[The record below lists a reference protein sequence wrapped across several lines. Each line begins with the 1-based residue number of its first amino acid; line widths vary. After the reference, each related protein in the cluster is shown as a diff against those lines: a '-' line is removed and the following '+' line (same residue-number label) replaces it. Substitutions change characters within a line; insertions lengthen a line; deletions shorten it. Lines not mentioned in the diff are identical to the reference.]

1 MAKDDMFK
9 IIYIILKE
17 LYEHMKDG
25 TRVPFCD
32 ISPERFQITEG
43 YWVTIICELE
53 EQGYISGIKARNTK
67 TGRVV
72 GGVDDINI
80 TLKGAEYL
88 QENSTMKKVHD
99 VLKGIKDIAPGI

>member
-17 LYEHMKDG
+17 LYEHMKEG

-32 ISPERFQITEG
+32 ISAERFQINEG
-43 YWVTIICELE
+43 YWVTIICELS
-53 EQGYISGIKARNTK
+53 EQGYISGIKVRNTK
-67 TGRVV
+67 TGKVV

-80 TLKGAEYL
+80 AGYAEP
-88 QENSTMKKVHD
+88 
-99 VLKGIKDIAPGI
+99 GKDQCFQTVWLCMGQIL